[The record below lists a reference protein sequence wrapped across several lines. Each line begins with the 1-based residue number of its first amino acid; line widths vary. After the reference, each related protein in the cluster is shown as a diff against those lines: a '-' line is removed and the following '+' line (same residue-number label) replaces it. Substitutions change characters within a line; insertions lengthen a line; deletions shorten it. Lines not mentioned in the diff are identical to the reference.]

1 MKRGLALIC
10 VLALLATT
18 LMSAAACADG
28 RGRTAKGQ
36 PQDEATRPLRPTQS
50 HPIPPPT
57 PEPTS
62 VPHVEAEWYVERN
75 NTLRRMLA
83 KNGDFAGTK
92 EIDQAIEKMVIDPD
106 KPMVALTF
114 DDGPKPG
121 VTDEILDVLEEYN
134 VRATFFIVGIRLNK
148 PEEMAI
154 VKRAISLGCEIG
166 NHTWTHDRLTS
177 QNLGQKRF
185 AIRETNKIVFD
196 ATGYQMRFVR
206 PPGGYY
212 DPDVCRVAKEEGM
225 AVAKWAQSGNVM
237 ERDPKLIA
245 QNVQKQI
252 VNGKELQDGDIVLLH
267 DTKPYMVDAVKI
279 IIPQLL
285 EQGYQLVTVWE
296 LINCSDAGFIP
307 GEVYHHQ

>member
-10 VLALLATT
+10 VLSLLTAALTGTGGCALRQKVPPTVPPETELTT
-18 LMSAAACADG
+18 PSPA
-28 RGRTAKGQ
+28 
-36 PQDEATRPLRPTQS
+36 PTL
-50 HPIPPPT
+50 PPT
-57 PEPTS
+57 PSLTS
-62 VPHVEAEWYVERN
+62 VPGVDAQWYIERN
-75 NTLRRMLA
+75 NTLRDMMA
-83 KNGDFAGTK
+83 KNGEYSGTK
-92 EIDQAIEKMVIDPD
+92 EIDRAIEKMYIDPD

-121 VTDEILDVLEEYN
+121 VTDEILDILEEYN
-134 VRATFFIVGIRLNK
+134 VRATFFIIGIRLHK
-148 PEEMAI
+148 PEELAL

-166 NHTWTHDRLTS
+166 NHTWTHDRLTR
-177 QNLGQKRF
+177 QTLGEKRF
-185 AIRETNKIVFD
+185 AIRETNRIVFD

-225 AVAKWAQSGNVM
+225 AVAIWAQSGNVM

-252 VNGKELQDGDIVLLH
+252 VNGKELEDGDIILLH
-267 DTKPYMVDAVKI
+267 DTKPYMVDAVRI
-279 IIPQLL
+279 MIPQLL

-296 LINCSDAGFIP
+296 LINCSEAGFVP
-307 GEVYHHQ
+307 GEAYRHQ

>member
-1 MKRGLALIC
+1 MKRGFALLC
-10 VLALLATT
+10 VLALLAVG
-18 LMSAAACADG
+18 LPGASGCAL
-28 RGRTAKGQ
+28 RQETPPPEPPKT
-36 PQDEATRPLRPTQS
+36 EAPKATFSPS
-50 HPIPPPT
+50 PPPT
-57 PEPTS
+57 PSPTLIPY
-62 VPHVEAEWYVERN
+62 VDAEWYIERN
-75 NTLRRMLA
+75 DALREMMAR
-83 KNGDFAGTK
+83 NGDYSGTK
-92 EIDQAIEKMVIDPD
+92 EIDQAIEKMYIDPD

-121 VTDEILDVLEEYN
+121 VTDAILDVLEEYN

-154 VKRAISLGCEIG
+154 VKRAIGQGCEIG

-177 QNLGQKRF
+177 QTLGEKRF
-185 AIRETNKIVFD
+185 AIRETNKILFD

-206 PPGGYY
+206 PPGGYF
-212 DPDVCRVAKEEGM
+212 DPDVGRVAKEEGM
-225 AVAKWAQSGNVM
+225 AVAIWAQSGNVM

-252 VNGKELQDGDIVLLH
+252 VNGKELQDGDIILLH

-279 IIPQLL
+279 MIPQLL

-296 LINCSDAGFIP
+296 LINCSEAGFVP
-307 GEVYHHQ
+307 GEVYQHQ